1 MDKQTNAS
9 QNSLNPPT
17 ASEKELGL
25 HEEKHQPWSSNYPD
39 SVSELERDAI
49 GAELLS
55 SELLPD
61 HVTDEELSTNMTTF
75 NAIETRYQNL
85 LKDRLL
91 QETENNPPRFPWET
105 GNEAYFIEEQQAEQ
119 ALQDSLWQPQ
129 LAAFEN
135 PFNLPQSTL
144 KALIQSC
151 SEAMR
156 SLNPQ
161 GIKLVQAVESL
172 FDVDPMMLHK
182 MANWIVTTPQ
192 PSRSDATA
200 VLEGNYETANEQ
212 QQIVMS
218 MLAAQKIMENLVISL
233 SSESPFKSAKFE
245 TTVGAIAVE
254 AQYIT
259 ASDLTLGKTIRV
271 LVRVPQGG
279 HVTWESAQGSASAS
293 RMYPGDLCLTLV
305 DCQENGIYPITITL
319 NQANQEPLTVAIALQ
334 SV

>member
-1 MDKQTNAS
+1 MDKQIKSS
-9 QNSLNPPT
+9 QNSDNPPES
-17 ASEKELGL
+17 SENKSDLSGT
-25 HEEKHQPWSSNYPD
+25 KHQPSSNNYPD
-39 SVSELERDAI
+39 SASELERDAI
-49 GAELLS
+49 GAELFS

-61 HVTDEELSTNMTTF
+61 NAIDEESSTKMTNF
-75 NAIETRYQNL
+75 NAIEARFQNL

-105 GNEAYFIEEQQAEQ
+105 GSEAYFMEEQQAEQ

-144 KALIQSC
+144 KQLIQSC

-182 MANWIVTTPQ
+182 MANWIMTTPQ
-192 PSRSDATA
+192 LARSPETA

-218 MLAAQKIMENLVISL
+218 MLAAQKIMENLVITL
-233 SSESPFKSAKFE
+233 SSESPFKSTKFE

-254 AQYIT
+254 ARYIKE
-259 ASDLTLGKTIRV
+259 SDLTLGKTIRV
-271 LVRVPQGG
+271 VVRVPQGG
-279 HVTWESAQGSASAS
+279 SVTWESAQGSASAS

-305 DCQENGIYPITITL
+305 DCQANGIYPITITL
-319 NQANQEPLTVAIALQ
+319 NQANQEPITVAISLQ
-334 SV
+334 AA